1 MENYPALIFINI
13 NMFVSVLEE
22 LTRRQFTYRWWWL
35 CAQWEGGIGGWG
47 ISDVSQDS
55 LVHHCEEGT
64 HHPNH
69 NPWNGW
75 ASQLQRVT
83 ILLVCPSRHMLYMEE
98 GLDLTNLIW
107 AKMLI
112 FSCFFF
118 PFLQYVCNI
127 LQQKMYQRHHNRK
140 IPNQGSNQQVQRL
153 NNKLCKKH
161 TRCLWRKPEHLLG
174 RIRGD
179 G

>member
-118 PFLQYVCNI
+118 SLSYNMFVIFC
-127 LQQKMYQRHHNRK
+127 NRK
-140 IPNQGSNQQVQRL
+140 CIKDIITEKFQIKVATSKFKGLIINFIR
-153 NNKLCKKH
+153 NKQDVYEESQSTYL
-161 TRCLWRKPEHLLG
+161 EG
-174 RIRGD
+174 
-179 G
+179 